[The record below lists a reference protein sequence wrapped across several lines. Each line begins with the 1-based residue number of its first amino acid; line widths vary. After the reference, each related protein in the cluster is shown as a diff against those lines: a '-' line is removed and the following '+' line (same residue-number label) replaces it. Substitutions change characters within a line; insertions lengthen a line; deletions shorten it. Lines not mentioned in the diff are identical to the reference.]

1 MLTKTSACHPL
12 LERSFRS
19 REHGAAM
26 PLIIDGYNLL
36 YAAGLVGS
44 VDGEGSFEGERRAL
58 LDALLVV
65 IDPKELTQTVVVFDS
80 AKAPPGLPRLYN
92 YQQITVRFATG
103 YADADEMIEELIQE
117 HHAPKRLTV
126 VSSDHRVQRA
136 ARRRKAK
143 AIDSDSWFRLM
154 RQTRARRRE
163 AEATKPPLPKRPSA
177 PAIPQS
183 EVSEWVE
190 FFGKIDVEALAPQ
203 DEPPP
208 TSPQATPTAQPNK
221 PAGTSSRAPGK
232 AKPTGEPA
240 PNVFTDDYLKK
251 IAEEFF
257 GPS

>member
-1 MLTKTSACHPL
+1 
-12 LERSFRS
+12 
-19 REHGAAM
+19 M

-58 LDALLVV
+58 LDALLAV

-80 AKAPPGLPRLYN
+80 AKAPPGLPRMYHH
-92 YQQITVRFATG
+92 QQITVRFATG
-103 YADADEMIEELIQE
+103 YTDADEMIEELIQE

-163 AEATKPPLPKRPSA
+163 EEAKQPPLPKRPTA
-177 PAIPQS
+177 PAIPES

-190 FFGKIDVEALAPQ
+190 FFGTIDVEALAPHE
-203 DEPPP
+203 DSPPA
-208 TSPQATPTAQPNK
+208 SPAAAPPSNTQ
-221 PAGTSSRAPGK
+221 GTSSPPGPGK
-232 AKPTGEPA
+232 RKRNEADPSEKPVA
-240 PNVFTDDYLKK
+240 NVFSDDYLKK
-251 IAEEFF
+251 IAQEFF
-257 GPS
+257 GDS

>member
-1 MLTKTSACHPL
+1 
-12 LERSFRS
+12 
-19 REHGAAM
+19 M

-58 LDALLVV
+58 LDALLAV

-80 AKAPPGLPRLYN
+80 ANAPPGLPRVYN
-92 YQQITVRFATG
+92 HQQITVRFASG
-103 YADADEMIEELIQE
+103 YTDADEMIEELIQE

-154 RQTRARRRE
+154 RQTRARRRQEE
-163 AEATKPPLPKRPSA
+163 AKQPPLPKRPSA
-177 PAIPQS
+177 PAIPES
-183 EVSEWVE
+183 EVNEWVE

-203 DEPPP
+203 EEPPP
-208 TSPQATPTAQPNK
+208 ISPSTGPIPETNSPRGKQSPP
-221 PAGTSSRAPGK
+221 RAK
-232 AKPTGEPA
+232 RTEKPA
-240 PNVFTDDYLKK
+240 PNVFSADYLKK

-257 GPS
+257 GDS

>member
-1 MLTKTSACHPL
+1 
-12 LERSFRS
+12 
-19 REHGAAM
+19 M

-58 LDALLVV
+58 LDALLAV
-65 IDPKELTQTVVVFDS
+65 IDPRELTQTVVVFDS
-80 AKAPPGLPRLYN
+80 AKAPPGLPRIYN
-92 YQQITVRFATG
+92 HQQITVRFATG

-143 AIDSDSWFRLM
+143 AIDSDSWYRLM

-163 AEATKPPLPKRPSA
+163 VEAQKPPLPKRPSA
-177 PAIPQS
+177 PAIPES

-190 FFGKIDVEALAPQ
+190 FFGKIDVDSLAPPE
-203 DEPPP
+203 DHPPSVNP
-208 TSPQATPTAQPNK
+208 KPPASAANSP
-221 PAGTSSRAPGK
+221 PGK
-232 AKPTGEPA
+232 SKPSSSAKRSTEKSA
-240 PNVFTDDYLKK
+240 PNVFSDDYLKK
-251 IAEEFF
+251 IADEFF

>member
-1 MLTKTSACHPL
+1 
-12 LERSFRS
+12 
-19 REHGAAM
+19 M

-58 LDALLVV
+58 LDALLAV

-80 AKAPPGLPRLYN
+80 AKAPPGLPRVYN
-92 YQQITVRFATG
+92 YQQITVRFASG

-143 AIDSDSWFRLM
+143 AIDSDSWYRLM

-163 AEATKPPLPKRPSA
+163 IEAQQPPLPKRLSA
-177 PAIPQS
+177 PAIPES
-183 EVSEWVE
+183 EVSQWVE
-190 FFGKIDVEALAPQ
+190 FFGKIDVDALAPQ
-203 DEPPP
+203 EETPPIAPASGPTPEPK
-208 TSPQATPTAQPNK
+208 TPQGK
-221 PAGTSSRAPGK
+221 PGPKKTKRSD
-232 AKPTGEPA
+232 EPA

-257 GPS
+257 GDA

>member
-1 MLTKTSACHPL
+1 
-12 LERSFRS
+12 
-19 REHGAAM
+19 M

-58 LDALLVV
+58 LDALLAV

-80 AKAPPGLPRLYN
+80 AKAPPGLPRIYN
-92 YQQITVRFATG
+92 HQQITVRFATG

-143 AIDSDSWFRLM
+143 AIDSDSWYRLM

-163 AEATKPPLPKRPSA
+163 VEAQKPPLPKRPSA
-177 PAIPQS
+177 PAIPES
-183 EVSEWVE
+183 EVSEWVK
-190 FFGKIDVEALAPQ
+190 FFGKIDVDSLAPSEDPPQ
-203 DEPPP
+203 SAPPPPP
-208 TSPQATPTAQPNK
+208 TSGTKTP
-221 PAGTSSRAPGK
+221 PGK
-232 AKPTGEPA
+232 SPPGKPRQRSTSESSAEKSA
-240 PNVFTDDYLKK
+240 PNVFSDDYLKK
-251 IAEEFF
+251 IADEFF
-257 GPS
+257 GNS

>member
-1 MLTKTSACHPL
+1 
-12 LERSFRS
+12 
-19 REHGAAM
+19 M
-26 PLIIDGYNLL
+26 PVIIDGYNLL

-58 LDALLVV
+58 LDALLAV

-80 AKAPPGLPRLYN
+80 AKAPPGLPRVYN
-92 YQQITVRFATG
+92 HQQITVRFASG
-103 YADADEMIEELIQE
+103 YADADAMIEELIQQ

-154 RQTRARRRE
+154 RQTRARRRVEE
-163 AEATKPPLPKRPSA
+163 AKQPPLPKRPTA
-177 PAIPQS
+177 PAIPES

-190 FFGKIDVEALAPQ
+190 FFGKIDVDALAPQ
-203 DEPPP
+203 EEPPP
-208 TSPQATPTAQPNK
+208 KPTASG
-221 PAGTSSRAPGK
+221 PAFEPKTPPGK
-232 AKPTGEPA
+232 QSPAKSKKAEKPA
-240 PNVFTDDYLKK
+240 PNVFSADYLKK

-257 GPS
+257 GES

>member
-1 MLTKTSACHPL
+1 
-12 LERSFRS
+12 
-19 REHGAAM
+19 M

-58 LDALLVV
+58 LDALLAV

-80 AKAPPGLPRLYN
+80 AKAPPGLPRVYSH
-92 YQQITVRFATG
+92 QQITVRFATG

-143 AIDSDSWFRLM
+143 AIDSDSWYRLM
-154 RQTRARRRE
+154 RQTRARRQQVE
-163 AEATKPPLPKRPSA
+163 AQKPPLPKRPSA
-177 PAIPQS
+177 PAIPEN
-183 EVSEWVE
+183 EVSEWVA
-190 FFGKIDVEALAPQ
+190 FFGKIDVESLAPQ
-203 DEPPP
+203 EDSPPIPPP
-208 TSPQATPTAQPNK
+208 TETTPEMKSPPGKPGPARKKKAEK
-221 PAGTSSRAPGK
+221 PAA
-232 AKPTGEPA
+232 
-240 PNVFTDDYLKK
+240 NVFSDDYLKK

-257 GPS
+257 GES

>member
-1 MLTKTSACHPL
+1 
-12 LERSFRS
+12 
-19 REHGAAM
+19 M

-36 YAAGLVGS
+36 FAAGLVGS

-58 LDALLVV
+58 LDALLAV

-80 AKAPPGLPRLYN
+80 AKAPPGLPRVYN
-92 YQQITVRFATG
+92 YHQITVRFASG

-143 AIDSDSWFRLM
+143 AIDSDSWYRLM

-163 AEATKPPLPKRPSA
+163 AEAQKPPPSKQPST
-177 PAIPQS
+177 PAIPES
-183 EVSEWVE
+183 EVNQWVE
-190 FFGKIDVEALAPQ
+190 FFGKIDIDALAPREETARVSPVA
-203 DEPPP
+203 EPPSEP
-208 TSPQATPTAQPNK
+208 KATPGKKN
-221 PAGTSSRAPGK
+221 SPG
-232 AKPTGEPA
+232 AKRSEKPA
-240 PNVFTDDYLKK
+240 PNVFSDDYLKK

-257 GPS
+257 GES

>member
-1 MLTKTSACHPL
+1 
-12 LERSFRS
+12 
-19 REHGAAM
+19 M

-58 LDALLVV
+58 LDALLAV

-80 AKAPPGLPRLYN
+80 AKAPPGLPRVYD
-92 YQQITVRFATG
+92 YHQITVRFATG

-143 AIDSDSWFRLM
+143 AIDSDSWYRLM
-154 RQTRARRRE
+154 RQSRARRRE
-163 AEATKPPLPKRPSA
+163 EEAKKPPLPKRPSA
-177 PAIPQS
+177 PAIPEN

-190 FFGKIDVEALAPQ
+190 FFGKIDVDALAPSEDQ
-203 DEPPP
+203 SRSVP
-208 TSPQATPTAQPNK
+208 TATPAPQPK
-221 PAGTSSRAPGK
+221 TPPGK
-232 AKPTGEPA
+232 PSRPGAKPTGKPA
-240 PNVFTDDYLKK
+240 PNVFSDDYLKK

-257 GPS
+257 GES

>member
-1 MLTKTSACHPL
+1 
-12 LERSFRS
+12 
-19 REHGAAM
+19 M

-44 VDGEGSFEGERRAL
+44 VDGEGSFEGERRAM
-58 LDALLVV
+58 LDALLEV

-80 AKAPPGLPRLYN
+80 AKAPPGLPRVYN
-92 YQQITVRFATG
+92 HHQITVRFATG

-143 AIDSDSWFRLM
+143 AIDSDSWYRLM

-163 AEATKPPLPKRPSA
+163 EEAKKPPLPKRPSA
-177 PAIPQS
+177 PAIPES

-190 FFGKIDVEALAPQ
+190 FFGKIDVDALAPQ
-203 DEPPP
+203 EEPPT
-208 TSPQATPTAQPNK
+208 TSPKVVPTPEAKRPSDKKSPAKKSHAEK
-221 PAGTSSRAPGK
+221 PAT
-232 AKPTGEPA
+232 
-240 PNVFTDDYLKK
+240 NVFSSDYLKK

-257 GPS
+257 GES

>member
-1 MLTKTSACHPL
+1 
-12 LERSFRS
+12 
-19 REHGAAM
+19 M

-36 YAAGLVGS
+36 FAAGLVGS

-58 LDALLVV
+58 LDALLAV

-80 AKAPPGLPRLYN
+80 AKAPPGLPRVYN
-92 YQQITVRFATG
+92 YHQITVRFASG

-143 AIDSDSWFRLM
+143 AIDSDSWYRLM

-163 AEATKPPLPKRPSA
+163 AEAAKPPPPKQPSA
-177 PAIPQS
+177 PAIPET
-183 EVSEWVE
+183 EVSEWVK
-190 FFGKIDVEALAPQ
+190 FFGEIDIDALAPRE
-203 DEPPP
+203 DAARTTATPEP
-208 TSPQATPTAQPNK
+208 TSESKIP
-221 PAGTSSRAPGK
+221 PGK
-232 AKPTGEPA
+232 PGPKKVKGAEKPA
-240 PNVFTDDYLKK
+240 PNVFTADYLKK

-257 GPS
+257 GES